1 MIVTG
6 DGKDQQISYDG
17 DDDDDDDDDDGDV
30 IVITNNNNTI
40 KHMRVQ

>member
-17 DDDDDDDDDDGDV
+17 DDDDDDDDGDV
-30 IVITNNNNTI
+30 IVITDNNNTI

>member
-17 DDDDDDDDDDGDV
+17 DDDDDGDV
-30 IVITNNNNTI
+30 IVITDNNNTI